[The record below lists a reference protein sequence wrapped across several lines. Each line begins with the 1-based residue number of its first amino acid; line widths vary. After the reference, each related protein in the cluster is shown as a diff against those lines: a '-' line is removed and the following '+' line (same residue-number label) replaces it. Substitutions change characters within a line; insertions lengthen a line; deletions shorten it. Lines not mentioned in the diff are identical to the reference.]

1 MTYVLYGTE
10 EFLLKRE
17 IQKIISKN
25 KIEQYDINYYNLEED
40 DLKSILED
48 ASTIS
53 LFSNQ
58 RIIIIE
64 NSYIFTGASKKTQ
77 DTKYLENYLK
87 EKNHNNIIIFTV
99 ISDKLDSRKKIVT
112 LASELGTV
120 MKLDTNNHLNSIVKD
135 LFGNYQIN
143 NSEIDLL
150 IERVGDNLSL
160 LDQEIEKIKVYKNDD
175 LEITKE
181 DILNLT
187 TKAIDTNIF
196 HLIDNIISNRKQQ
209 AMESYL
215 EMIKLGEE
223 PIKIIVMLANQFRL
237 MLQTKLLKKQG
248 VSIYEMMSILGQKKF
263 PLEKAI
269 EKGRNISEESL
280 FDFLKQLSDLDMN
293 IKTGKIDKNIGLE
306 IFILTY
312 DEKKK

>member
-17 IQKIISKN
+17 IQKIILKN

-120 MKLDTNNHLNSIVKD
+120 MKLDTNNLNSIVKD
-135 LFGNYQIN
+135 LFENYQIN

-175 LEITKE
+175 LEVTKE

-187 TKAIDTNIF
+187 TKVIDTNIF
-196 HLIDNIISNRKQQ
+196 HLIDNIISNHKHQ
-209 AMESYL
+209 AIQSYL
-215 EMIKLGEE
+215 EMIILGEE